1 LFPIF
6 SRSGW
11 LLLALA
17 SLCAPAV
24 YGQQQAVLSELP
36 VLPEPSSLSAPAPE
50 VPAIAVSLAVFST
63 YPSET
68 LWDACGDTE
77 TTQDCI
83 EDTITPEAFIS
94 ALIAKSWFTEIKPFG
109 NDSDYELL
117 IANVAKQDETSTM
130 SRALSEALREELDE
144 ELDEE
149 LNEELNEEKH
159 FTELT
164 LQWRGIEID
173 SLVISSQVNS
183 NETATK
189 KAIEP
194 LLSWYKHA
202 TENGLFTPEFLYHAL
217 NASDYGN
224 HLSVPESLGDFT
236 RLDTQLYPDPFK
248 GSITRYT
255 HPFFEDALV
264 DVTVYPILAKLDT
277 NTPSNQRETASTANT
292 ENSARTDAFL
302 HQQLDEDWNKA
313 DHVAH
318 ARNLTL
324 SQAQPISP
332 FNVVGFANGWRLALK
347 AESAVDDPIF
357 ATTYVFTRKDK
368 IVKVATTFPSDFSDN
383 LAHELIAHIT
393 VPEESMLMQQVRAM
407 LK

>member
-1 LFPIF
+1 MFPIF
-6 SRSGW
+6 SRSLW
-11 LLLALA
+11 LLVALA

-24 YGQQQAVLSELP
+24 YGQQQAALSELP
-36 VLPEPSSLSAPAPE
+36 ILPEPSSSSTAVPE
-50 VPAIAVSLAVFST
+50 APAIAISLAVFST

-68 LWDACGDTE
+68 LLDACGDTE
-77 TTQDCI
+77 ATQECI
-83 EDTITPEAFIS
+83 EDTIAPEAFIS
-94 ALIAKSWFTEIKPFG
+94 TLITKSWFTEIKPFG

-117 IANVAKQDETSTM
+117 IANVAKQGETVNPSKK
-130 SRALSEALREELDE
+130 LSK
-144 ELDEE
+144 
-149 LNEELNEEKH
+149 EKH

-173 SLVISSQVNS
+173 SLVIASQVNDS
-183 NETATK
+183 EASTE

-194 LLSWYKHA
+194 LVSWYKHA
-202 TENGLFTPEFLYHAL
+202 TENELFTPTFLYHAL

-255 HPFFEDALV
+255 HPSFEDALV
-264 DVTVYPILAKLDT
+264 DVTVFPILAKLDT
-277 NTPSNQRETASTANT
+277 NASSDTADTANT
-292 ENSARTDAFL
+292 SIENSARTDALL

-313 DHVAH
+313 DHVAN

-324 SQAQPISP
+324 SQPQPISA
-332 FNVVGFANGWRLALK
+332 FNVKGFANGWRLVLK
-347 AESAVDDPIF
+347 ADSPVDDPIF
-357 ATTYVFTRKDK
+357 ATTYVFTRNDK
-368 IVKVATTFPSDFSDN
+368 IVKVATTFPSDFSDD
-383 LAHELIAHIT
+383 LANELIAHIT

>member
-1 LFPIF
+1 MAFVSYFF

-24 YGQQQAVLSELP
+24 HGQQQAVLSELP

-50 VPAIAVSLAVFST
+50 VPAIAISLAVFST

-68 LWDACGDTE
+68 LLDACGDTE
-77 TTQDCI
+77 PNQACI

-94 ALIAKSWFTEIKPFG
+94 TLIAKSWFTEIKPFG

-130 SRALSEALREELDE
+130 SRALSEALLEELD
-144 ELDEE
+144 
-149 LNEELNEEKH
+149 EELNEEKH

-183 NETATK
+183 NETATN

-202 TENGLFTPEFLYHAL
+202 TENGLL
-217 NASDYGN
+217 
-224 HLSVPESLGDFT
+224 
-236 RLDTQLYPDPFK
+236 
-248 GSITRYT
+248 
-255 HPFFEDALV
+255 
-264 DVTVYPILAKLDT
+264 
-277 NTPSNQRETASTANT
+277 TPSFFYIMR
-292 ENSARTDAFL
+292 
-302 HQQLDEDWNKA
+302 
-313 DHVAH
+313 
-318 ARNLTL
+318 
-324 SQAQPISP
+324 
-332 FNVVGFANGWRLALK
+332 
-347 AESAVDDPIF
+347 
-357 ATTYVFTRKDK
+357 
-368 IVKVATTFPSDFSDN
+368 
-383 LAHELIAHIT
+383 
-393 VPEESMLMQQVRAM
+393 
-407 LK
+407 

>member
-1 LFPIF
+1 L
-6 SRSGW
+6 
-11 LLLALA
+11 
-17 SLCAPAV
+17 
-24 YGQQQAVLSELP
+24 
-36 VLPEPSSLSAPAPE
+36 
-50 VPAIAVSLAVFST
+50 
-63 YPSET
+63 
-68 LWDACGDTE
+68 DACGDTE
-77 TTQDCI
+77 PNQACI

-94 ALIAKSWFTEIKPFG
+94 TLIAKSWFTEIKPFG

-117 IANVAKQDETSTM
+117 IANVAKQDETSTI
-130 SRALSEALREELDE
+130 SETLREELGE
-144 ELDEE
+144 ELDQE
-149 LNEELNEEKH
+149 LDKEKH

-255 HPFFEDALV
+255 HPLFEDALV

-277 NTPSNQRETASTANT
+277 NAPSNQRNTANT
-292 ENSARTDAFL
+292 ANTVNSARTDAFL

-347 AESAVDDPIF
+347 ADSAVDDPIF

>member
-1 LFPIF
+1 MFSIF

-11 LLLALA
+11 LLLVLV

-24 YGQQQAVLSELP
+24 YGQQQAALSELP
-36 VLPEPSSLSAPAPE
+36 VLSEPSSPSSAVSEAS
-50 VPAIAVSLAVFST
+50 VIAISLAVFST

-68 LWDACGDTE
+68 LIGACGDTE

-94 ALIAKSWFTEIKPFG
+94 SLIAKSWFTEIKPFG

-117 IANVAKQDETSTM
+117 IANVAKRDETSNITKE
-130 SRALSEALREELDE
+130 LSGEPSVER
-144 ELDEE
+144 
-149 LNEELNEEKH
+149 H

-173 SLVISSQVNS
+173 SLVISSYVNS
-183 NETATK
+183 NETPTV

-194 LLSWYKHA
+194 LVSWYKHA
-202 TENGLFTPEFLYHAL
+202 TENALFTPRFLYHAL

-255 HPFFEDALV
+255 HPTFEDALV

-277 NTPSNQRETASTANT
+277 NASSSKGNTASAANT

-313 DHVAH
+313 DHVAN

-324 SQAQPISP
+324 SQPQPISP

-347 AESAVDDPIF
+347 AESPVDDPIF
-357 ATTYVFTRKDK
+357 ATTYIFTRKDK

-383 LAHELIAHIT
+383 LANELIAHIT

>member
-1 LFPIF
+1 MFPIF
-6 SRSGW
+6 SRSLW

-24 YGQQQAVLSELP
+24 YGQQQAALSELS
-36 VLPEPSSLSAPAPE
+36 VLPKPSSSSTTVSE
-50 VPAIAVSLAVFST
+50 NPAIAISLAVFST

-68 LWDACGDTE
+68 LLDACGNKE
-77 TTQDCI
+77 AIQECI
-83 EDTITPEAFIS
+83 EDTIAPEAFIS
-94 ALIAKSWFTEIKPFG
+94 TLITKSWFTEIKPFG
-109 NDSDYELL
+109 NESDYELL
-117 IANVAKQDETSTM
+117 IANVAKQGETLNPNKKLS
-130 SRALSEALREELDE
+130 AELSEEPSKEPSK
-144 ELDEE
+144 
-149 LNEELNEEKH
+149 EKH

-173 SLVISSQVNS
+173 SLVIASQVNS
-183 NETATK
+183 NEASTE

-194 LLSWYKHA
+194 LVSWYKHA
-202 TENGLFTPEFLYHAL
+202 TENGLFTPTFLYRAL
-217 NASDYGN
+217 NASDYAE

-255 HPFFEDALV
+255 HPSFEDALV

-277 NTPSNQRETASTANT
+277 NAPSNKASTADTST
-292 ENSARTDAFL
+292 ENSARTDALL

-313 DHVAH
+313 DHVAN
-318 ARNLTL
+318 ARNLIL
-324 SQAQPISP
+324 SQPQPISA
-332 FNVVGFANGWRLALK
+332 FNVKGFANGWRLSLK
-347 AESAVDDPIF
+347 ADSPVDDPIF
-357 ATTYVFTRKDK
+357 ATTYVFTRNDK
-368 IVKVATTFPSDFSDN
+368 IVKVATTFPSDFSDD
-383 LAHELIAHIT
+383 LANELIAHIT

>member
-6 SRSGW
+6 SRSLW

-24 YGQQQAVLSELP
+24 YGQQQAALPELP
-36 VLPEPSSLSAPAPE
+36 VLPETSSLSTTVSEA
-50 VPAIAVSLAVFST
+50 PAIAISLAVFST

-68 LWDACGDTE
+68 LLDTCGDTE
-77 TTQDCI
+77 ATQECI
-83 EDTITPEAFIS
+83 EDTIAPEAFIS
-94 ALIAKSWFTEIKPFG
+94 TLITKSWFTEIKPFG
-109 NDSDYELL
+109 NESDYELL
-117 IANVAKQDETSTM
+117 IANVAKQGETLN
-130 SRALSEALREELDE
+130 LSKKLSK
-144 ELDEE
+144 
-149 LNEELNEEKH
+149 EKH

-173 SLVISSQVNS
+173 SLVIASQVNS
-183 NETATK
+183 NEASTE

-194 LLSWYKHA
+194 LVSWYKHA
-202 TENGLFTPEFLYHAL
+202 TENELFTPTFLYRAL

-255 HPFFEDALV
+255 HPSFEDALI
-264 DVTVYPILAKLDT
+264 DVTVFPILAKLDT
-277 NTPSNQRETASTANT
+277 NASSNSADTANTNT
-292 ENSARTDAFL
+292 ENSAHTDALL

-313 DHVAH
+313 DHVAN

-324 SQAQPISP
+324 SQPQPISA
-332 FNVVGFANGWRLALK
+332 FNVKGFANGWRLALK
-347 AESAVDDPIF
+347 ADSPVDDPIF
-357 ATTYVFTRKDK
+357 ATTYVFTRNDK
-368 IVKVATTFPSDFSDN
+368 IVKVATTFPSDFSDD
-383 LAHELIAHIT
+383 LANELIAHIT

>member
-1 LFPIF
+1 MFPIF

-24 YGQQQAVLSELP
+24 HGQQQAVLSELP

-50 VPAIAVSLAVFST
+50 VPAIAISLAVFST

-68 LWDACGDTE
+68 LLDACGDTE
-77 TTQDCI
+77 PNQACI

-94 ALIAKSWFTEIKPFG
+94 TLIAKSWFTEIKPFG

-117 IANVAKQDETSTM
+117 IANVAKQDETSTI
-130 SRALSEALREELDE
+130 SGALREELDE
-144 ELDEE
+144 ELDK
-149 LNEELNEEKH
+149 EKH

-202 TENGLFTPEFLYHAL
+202 TENGLFTPRFLYHAL

-255 HPFFEDALV
+255 HPSFEDALV

-277 NTPSNQRETASTANT
+277 NASRNKANSASTANT
-292 ENSARTDAFL
+292 ENSARTDALL

-313 DHVAH
+313 DHVAT

-324 SQAQPISP
+324 SQPQPMSP
-332 FNVVGFANGWRLALK
+332 FNVKGFASGWRLALK
-347 AESAVDDPIF
+347 ADSPVDDPIF
-357 ATTYVFTRKDK
+357 ATTYVFTCNDK

-393 VPEESMLMQQVRAM
+393 VPEESVLMQQVRAM

>member
-1 LFPIF
+1 MFPIS

-24 YGQQQAVLSELP
+24 YGQQQAGLPELP
-36 VLPEPSSLSAPAPE
+36 VLPETSSLLAPVPEAPTI
-50 VPAIAVSLAVFST
+50 AISLAVFST

-68 LWDACGDTE
+68 LLDTCGDTE
-77 TTQDCI
+77 ATQGCI

-94 ALIAKSWFTEIKPFG
+94 SLIATSWFTEIKPFG

-117 IANVAKQDETSTM
+117 IANVAKQDETS
-130 SRALSEALREELDE
+130 SISEALSEKPSEER
-144 ELDEE
+144 
-149 LNEELNEEKH
+149 H

-173 SLVISSQVNS
+173 SLVITSQVNS
-183 NETATK
+183 NETPTE

-194 LLSWYKHA
+194 LLSWYKHVI
-202 TENGLFTPEFLYHAL
+202 ESELFTPKFLYHAL

-255 HPFFEDALV
+255 HPSFEDALV

-277 NTPSNQRETASTANT
+277 NAQSNKANTVNTINT
-292 ENSARTDAFL
+292 ENSARTDALL

-313 DHVAH
+313 DHVAS

-324 SQAQPISP
+324 SQPQPISP
-332 FNVVGFANGWRLALK
+332 FNVKGLANGWRLALK
-347 AESAVDDPIF
+347 ADSPVDDPIF
-357 ATTYVFTRKDK
+357 ATTYVFTRNDK
-368 IVKVATTFPSDFSDN
+368 IVKVATTFPSDFSDD
-383 LAHELIAHIT
+383 LANELIAHIS